1 MAFKSIKPGWF
12 SGSLRSLAVAC
23 ALVGL
28 GGFMGDAHA
37 GYAAIVINAADGQVV
52 TAVNPDEQN
61 HPASLAKMMTL
72 YLTFQ
77 ALESHKL
84 QADQMLPVSAWAASK
99 APTKLD
105 LRKGQ
110 TISVEDCI
118 LGMITKSANDA
129 ATVVAEGLGDSEG
142 HFVELMN
149 AEALRLGMSNTHFA
163 NASGLPDPNDTT
175 TARDMTKLAM
185 ALYHDYPQ
193 YSHYFSTKEFMFRGR
208 LVRGHNNLMD
218 KYPGMDGLKTGFT
231 NASGFNLASTAVR
244 DGQRL
249 FSVVMGGH
257 TAASRDRLMARL
269 LDDGFD
275 DRETPALLVAQAG
288 GAPAGGNGATQ
299 RILRALSPIGTAEA
313 ETVPATRRH
322 HRRGKVGAVASNT
335 CTPSKGS
342 KCPAAA
348 KRTAAKKTSAAK
360 PAAAKPAAA
369 TTKPATS
376 KKASTTKVA
385 TAKTAAKQP

>member
-1 MAFKSIKPGWF
+1 MAIKSKSPGRGAIWR
-12 SGSLRSLAVAC
+12 RSLLAVL
-23 ALVGL
+23 ALCGL
-28 GGFMGDAHA
+28 GSTIDVAHA
-37 GYAAIVINAADGQVV
+37 GYAAIVINEADGQVI

-72 YLTFQ
+72 YLAFQ
-77 ALESHKL
+77 ALQGGKL
-84 QADQMLPVSAWAASK
+84 KLEQELPVSAWAAAK

-110 TISVEDCI
+110 TITVEDCI

-129 ATVVAEGLGDSEG
+129 ATVMAEGLGGSEG
-142 HFVELMN
+142 EFVEAMN
-149 AEALRLGMSNTHFA
+149 AQALRLGMTNTHFA

-175 TARDMTKLAM
+175 TARDMSKLAM

-193 YSHYFSTKEFMFRGR
+193 YAHYFSTKEFMFRGR

-249 FSVVMGGH
+249 FSVVLGGR

-269 LDDGFD
+269 LDDGFED
-275 DRETPALLVAQAG
+275 QETPAALVAQAAG
-288 GAPAGGNGATQ
+288 VPAGGGATQ
-299 RILRALSPIGTAEA
+299 RVLSALSPISTAEA
-313 ETVPATRRH
+313 ETVPASRRH
-322 HRRGKVGAVASNT
+322 HRRGKVGTVATNAS
-335 CTPSKGS
+335 CTPRKGT
-342 KCPAAA
+342 KCPAAPA
-348 KRTAAKKTSAAK
+348 KRSSNSSAAKKT
-360 PAAAKPAAA
+360 
-369 TTKPATS
+369 TTARANTVPP
-376 KKASTTKVA
+376 
-385 TAKTAAKQP
+385 KQP